1 MRYAF
6 LIAGLTC
13 TLLAWLFGLI
23 ADAARVAEDV
33 TLGWAASMAWR
44 M

>member
-1 MRYAF
+1 MRWML

-13 TLLAWLFGLI
+13 IAFAWLFGLV

-33 TLGWAASMAWR
+33 TLGWATSMAWR